1 VSYSVKRV
9 ETSGDRARA
18 FTLRHEVF
26 VLEQD
31 VPEDLERDEHDDT
44 ADHVLAEDAAGRV
57 VATGRLVQLDG
68 GVGKIGRMAVA
79 RPERGRGAGVA
90 VLAELERIAREKN
103 LAEVVLHAQLSA
115 RGFYDRNG
123 YLAEGAEFEE
133 AGIPHVAMRK
143 RLT

>member
-1 VSYSVKRV
+1 MGYSVKRV

-26 VLEQD
+26 VVEQG
-31 VPEDLERDEHDDT
+31 VPEDLERDEHDDA
-44 ADHVLAEDAAGRV
+44 ADHVFAEDAAGRV

-68 GVGKIGRMAVA
+68 RVGKIGRMAVA
-79 RPERGRGAGVA
+79 RSERGRGAGVA
-90 VLAELERIAREKN
+90 VLVELERIAREKS

-133 AGIPHVAMRK
+133 AGIAHVAMRK